1 MLSPSLAL
9 VLLVVGTGLVAV
21 TVLVYAFLR
30 GWIDEDAI
38 ERQQTAIFDAEDLR
52 AERPWETSAQRAERV
67 RLYGRPI
74 DPPLD
79 LPLDPPYPGDR
90 A

>member
-21 TVLVYAFLR
+21 AVLVYAFLR

-38 ERQQTAIFDAEDLR
+38 DQQKISIFDPEDLQ
-52 AERPWETSAQRAERV
+52 AERPWETPAQRAERV
-67 RLYGRPI
+67 RRYGRPGG
-74 DPPLD
+74 L
-79 LPLDPPYPGDR
+79 